1 MNFATWSIHHRIPVV
16 VLFIFLSLAGLWGF
30 HQLPIQDMPDLDLPT
45 LNVTLTL
52 PGAAPVQL
60 EADVARKAEDALAT
74 LQGLK
79 HLNTQIVDG
88 QVHIQV
94 KLFIGRNLSDALNE
108 AKDALDGIRS
118 ELPADLDPPVVT
130 AVRSDSDP
138 IMTFAMSSSRLDREQ
153 LSWFVDDTVSKTV
166 LAVPGIAQ
174 FERVGGVTRE
184 VRIKVDPVSLTAA
197 GATVVDVSR
206 TLRTMQMDASG
217 GRGRLGGGEQSM
229 RVLGTVP
236 QVADLARYPIAL
248 ADGRAIRLDQVAS
261 VEDGFAEPTQTAM
274 LGEKQVVGFRI
285 YRAKGADETRIA
297 TDVEAAL
304 KRLHAADPTFSF
316 EQVSSTVDYTK
327 EQYRGS
333 MDMLYEGSLLA
344 VMVVWW
350 FLRNGRATLV
360 AATALPLSILPAFA
374 TMQWLGYSLNTL
386 TLLALAVV
394 IGVLVDDAIV
404 EIENI
409 ERHAQMGKPI
419 LQAATDAVTEIALPV
434 IATTLTLVA
443 IFLPTAQMSGV
454 PGLFF
459 KQFGWT
465 AVVAV
470 LMSLL
475 VARLLTPM
483 IAVAVLR
490 STPLHGPLDGSLS
503 ERAPSR
509 LMQRYLLAVRWCLTH
524 RKTTLAM
531 TVAFLAG
538 SVALIPLIPGGF
550 VPASDR
556 GFIVANV
563 ELPPG
568 SALDATVAVERNAR
582 RALDGIAGIERVFSV
597 AGGNATT
604 SFDSAKTAGV
614 RFGTMT
620 LILAPR
626 NGRPSQQNIEAIV
639 RRRLAAVPGARF
651 SLGDG
656 GLGEKLEIILTSD
669 DTPAL
674 TESAARVVRE
684 MRGIPGLS
692 NVASSASLD
701 QPEIE
706 IRPDMAL
713 AAERGISTEAIG
725 ETVRIATTGDFDV
738 QLARLNLDDRQIF
751 LRVQLGNRELE
762 RAGTVSGLR
771 LKGRDGL
778 VPLGSV
784 ASVSVG
790 SGPAEIA
797 RFDRKRFVLVSA
809 DLGKIALGDALT
821 AVKALPSVRAL
832 PADVRLL
839 KNGDADTL
847 AELSSGFL
855 FAIVTGILCVYLLLV
870 VLFKDFLQPVTIL
883 SALPLSLGGSFV
895 MLLATGSE
903 LDVPSMVGLV
913 MLLGIVT
920 KNSILLVEYT
930 IRNLQLEQMP
940 LIDALVDACAR
951 RVRAIVMTT
960 VAMTAGMLPIALG
973 FGSDASF
980 RRPMAFAVIGG
991 LLTSTALSLL
1001 VVPVVF
1007 SYVDAFRQRAAGMPG
1022 WFSRRGVD

>member
-1 MNFATWSIHHRIPVV
+1 MNFASWSIHHRIPVV

-30 HQLPIQDMPDLDLPT
+30 HRLPIQDMPDLDLPT

-52 PGAAPVQL
+52 PGGAPLQL

-88 QVHIQV
+88 QVHIEV
-94 KLFIGRNLSDALNE
+94 KLIIGRNLSDALNE

-118 ELPADLDPPVVT
+118 GLPADLDPPVVT
-130 AVRSDSDP
+130 AVRSDADP
-138 IMTFAMSSSRLDREQ
+138 IMTFAVASSRLGSES
-153 LSWFVDDTVSKTV
+153 LSWFVDDTVSKAV
-166 LAVPGIAQ
+166 LAVAGVAQ

-184 VRIKVDPVSLTAA
+184 VQVQVDPVSLASTGVTA
-197 GATVVDVSR
+197 VDVSR
-206 TLRTMQMDASG
+206 ALRSMQMDASG
-217 GRGRLGGGEQSM
+217 GRGRLGRGEQSM

-236 QVADLARYPIAL
+236 QAAGLARLPIVL
-248 ADGRAIRLDQVAS
+248 ADGRSIRLDQVAR
-261 VEDGFAEPTQTAM
+261 VEDSFAQPTQTAL
-274 LGEKQVVGFRI
+274 LGERQVVGFRI

-297 TDVEAAL
+297 ADVDAAL
-304 KRLHAADPTFSF
+304 KRLHAVDPTFSF
-316 EQVSSTVDYTK
+316 QLVSSAVDYTK
-327 EQYRGS
+327 EQYKGS
-333 MDMLYEGSLLA
+333 MDMLYEGALLA
-344 VMVVWW
+344 VLVVWW
-350 FLRNGRATLV
+350 FLRDGRATLV
-360 AATALPLSILPAFA
+360 AAAALPLSILPAFA

-409 ERHAQMGKPI
+409 ERHVQMGKPI

-459 KQFGWT
+459 RQFGWT

-483 IAVAVLR
+483 MAVAMLR
-490 STPLHGPLDGSLS
+490 NTVPREH
-503 ERAPSR
+503 APSR
-509 LMQRYLLAVRWCLTH
+509 LMQRYLLAVRWCLAH
-524 RKTTLAM
+524 RKTTLGL
-531 TVAFLAG
+531 TVAFLVG
-538 SVALIPLIPGGF
+538 SVALIPLIPSGF

-556 GFIVANV
+556 GFVTLNV

-568 SALDATVAVERNAR
+568 SALDATLAVERDAR
-582 RALDGIAGIERVFSV
+582 RALGGVAGIERIFSV

-604 SFDSAKTAGV
+604 RFDSAQTAGV

-620 LILAPR
+620 LMLAPR
-626 NGRPSQQNIEAIV
+626 HARPSQANIEALV
-639 RRRLAAVPGARF
+639 QERLSQVPGARF

-656 GLGEKLEIILTSD
+656 GLGEKLELVLTSD
-669 DTPAL
+669 STPAL
-674 TESAARVVRE
+674 AESAARIARE
-684 MRGIPGLS
+684 MRGIPGLG
-692 NVASSASLD
+692 NVASSASMER
-701 QPEIE
+701 PEIE

-713 AAERGISTEAIG
+713 AAERGISTAAIG
-725 ETVRIATTGDFDV
+725 ETVRIATSGDFDA
-738 QLARLNLDDRQIF
+738 QLARLNLDDRQIL
-751 LRVQLGNRELE
+751 LRVQLGDRELE
-762 RAGTVSGLR
+762 HASSVAGLR
-771 LKGRDGL
+771 LKGRGGL
-778 VPLGSV
+778 VPLGAV
-784 ASVSVG
+784 ASVSLG
-790 SGPAEIA
+790 SGPATIA
-797 RFDRKRFVLVSA
+797 RYDRKRFVMLSA
-809 DLGKIALGDALT
+809 DLVNTALGDALT
-821 AVKALPSVRAL
+821 SVKALPSVRAL
-832 PADVRLL
+832 PGDVALL
-839 KNGDADTL
+839 DSGDADTM

-855 FAIVTGILCVYLLLV
+855 VAMVTGILCVYLLLV
-870 VLFKDFLQPVTIL
+870 ILFKDFLQPVTIL

-895 MLLATGSE
+895 MLLATRSE

-930 IRNLQLEQMP
+930 IRNLQLLQMP
-940 LIDALVDACAR
+940 LVEALADACAKR
-951 RVRAIVMTT
+951 ARAIVMTT
-960 VAMTAGMLPIALG
+960 VAMMAGMLPIALG
-973 FGSDASF
+973 FGADASF
-980 RRPMAFAVIGG
+980 RQPMAFAVTGG

-1007 SYVDAFRQRAAGMPG
+1007 SYVEGFR
-1022 WFSRRGVD
+1022 RRVARLPVLLSGRFTRQSAP

>member
-1 MNFATWSIHHRIPVV
+1 
-16 VLFIFLSLAGLWGF
+16 
-30 HQLPIQDMPDLDLPT
+30 
-45 LNVTLTL
+45 
-52 PGAAPVQL
+52 
-60 EADVARKAEDALAT
+60 
-74 LQGLK
+74 
-79 HLNTQIVDG
+79 
-88 QVHIQV
+88 
-94 KLFIGRNLSDALNE
+94 
-108 AKDALDGIRS
+108 
-118 ELPADLDPPVVT
+118 
-130 AVRSDSDP
+130 
-138 IMTFAMSSSRLDREQ
+138 
-153 LSWFVDDTVSKTV
+153 
-166 LAVPGIAQ
+166 
-174 FERVGGVTRE
+174 
-184 VRIKVDPVSLTAA
+184 
-197 GATVVDVSR
+197 
-206 TLRTMQMDASG
+206 
-217 GRGRLGGGEQSM
+217 
-229 RVLGTVP
+229 
-236 QVADLARYPIAL
+236 
-248 ADGRAIRLDQVAS
+248 
-261 VEDGFAEPTQTAM
+261 M
-274 LGEKQVVGFRI
+274 LGERRVVGFRI

-304 KRLHAADPTFSF
+304 DRLHTADQTFSF
-316 EQVSSTVDYTK
+316 DLVSSAVDYAK
-327 EQYRGS
+327 EQYKGS
-333 MDMLYEGSLLA
+333 MDMLYEGAVLA
-344 VMVVWW
+344 VLVVWW

-360 AATALPLSILPAFA
+360 AAAALPLSILPAFA

-419 LQAATDAVTEIALPV
+419 VEAATDAVTEMALPV
-434 IATTLTLVA
+434 TATTLTLVA

-459 KQFGWT
+459 RQFGWT

-483 IAVAVLR
+483 MAVAMLR
-490 STPLHGPLDGSLS
+490 NTPSH
-503 ERAPSR
+503 ERARLP
-509 LMQRYLLAVRWCLTH
+509 LMQRYLLAVRWCLAH
-524 RKTTLAM
+524 RTTTLGL
-531 TVAFLAG
+531 TVAFLVG
-538 SVALIPLIPGGF
+538 SVALIPLIPHGF

-568 SALDATVAVERNAR
+568 SALDATLAVERAAR
-582 RALDGIAGIERVFSV
+582 RALQGVPGIECIFSV

-604 SFDSAKTAGV
+604 SFDSAQTAGV

-620 LILAPR
+620 LMLGPR
-626 NGRPSQQNIEAIV
+626 GARPSQANIEAAV
-639 RRRLAAVPGARF
+639 QERLAALPGARF

-669 DTPAL
+669 NAQAL
-674 TESAARVVRE
+674 AESAARVARE
-684 MRGIPGLS
+684 MRGIRGLN
-692 NVASSASLD
+692 NVASSASME

-713 AAERGISTEAIG
+713 AAERGISTATIG
-725 ETVRIATTGDFDV
+725 ETVRIATTGDFDA
-738 QLARLNLDDRQIF
+738 QLARLNLDDRQIY
-751 LRVQLGNRELE
+751 LRVRLGDRALE
-762 RAGTVSGLR
+762 RVSTVSGLR
-771 LKGRDGL
+771 VKGRDGL
-778 VPLGSV
+778 VPLGSI

-790 SGPAEIA
+790 SGPAAIA

-809 DLGKIALGDALT
+809 DLGKTALGEALT
-821 AVKALPSVRAL
+821 SVRALPSVRTLPSDVAL
-832 PADVRLL
+832 LE
-839 KNGDADTL
+839 NGDADTM

-855 FAIVTGILCVYLLLV
+855 LAILTGILCVYLLLV

-883 SALPLSLGGSFV
+883 SALPLSLGGSFM

-930 IRNLQLEQMP
+930 IRNLQLLQMP
-940 LIDALVDACAR
+940 IVEALVDACAKR
-951 RVRAIVMTT
+951 ARAIVMTT

-973 FGSDASF
+973 FGADASF
-980 RRPMAFAVIGG
+980 RQPMAFAVIGG

-1007 SYVDAFRQRAAGMPG
+1007 SYVEGFRRRVARLPGLFGRRRAG
-1022 WFSRRGVD
+1022 